1 MSGSVLTLTVFDH
14 DYIKKNEFCGIV
26 VVDCGEI
33 PRLPSGSSGLDDP
46 NAPQRKTFELPLV
59 VDTTTPAL
67 KELAERSHQYVHD
80 FNLWYKRGSTYAEN
94 IAKTFTGGFARVFSL
109 KH

>member
-1 MSGSVLTLTVFDH
+1 MSGSVLSLTVFDH
-14 DYIKKNEFCGIV
+14 DYIKRNEFCGMV
-26 VVDCGEI
+26 VISCGEI

-46 NAPQRKTFELPLV
+46 NAPQRKTYELALV

-67 KELAERSHQYVHD
+67 KELTERSHQYVHD
-80 FNLWYKRGSTYAEN
+80 FNLWYKRGSSFAGN
-94 IAKTFTGGFARVFSL
+94 IAASVTGQFARAFSL